1 MVTIKTILFL
11 IIVIILVTK
20 FNSFYRNIYDGAFDV
35 SKKYIEPLLADNA
48 VLLYIYVIV
57 LFFLSSRSS
66 LFKFSDGY
74 FSSYIKQMIL
84 SISVNRNEYN
94 KPKPFIDELSIIA
107 IIVFSILTTI
117 SGSGLGSE
125 GVMIFLS
132 VSLMLYLYFNF
143 KNLLGLADINTE
155 LLIYTGYIIG
165 FNATFTSFIS
175 TVIFIFEKMYINHSN
190 ILYTYHAITILL
202 IILLVQLFIKN
213 RNPILKIEKIQ
224 FDYFNIYNLL
234 YIIILSLIIGVIC
247 FLFFTSFITLYN
259 SIKNYKY
266 KNAVIIMLG
275 MLLAFMIQNFGL
287 FICGSGES
295 VINTGFKNAGIMNN
309 NDNINEAFN
318 YKNVF
323 GKILNCIISIG
334 AGLPGGL
341 VIPSMTIGAGIGSLY
356 SSLFKNKYLNSIQN
370 IIPMTLPIE
379 NVMYIGM
386 IAFLSPMLD
395 APITSAVV
403 INQISNQSFNIIPI
417 SLIASF
423 ISYYTYK
430 KLHK

>member
-1 MVTIKTILFL
+1 
-11 IIVIILVTK
+11 
-20 FNSFYRNIYDGAFDV
+20 
-35 SKKYIEPLLADNA
+35 
-48 VLLYIYVIV
+48 
-57 LFFLSSRSS
+57 
-66 LFKFSDGY
+66 
-74 FSSYIKQMIL
+74 
-84 SISVNRNEYN
+84 
-94 KPKPFIDELSIIA
+94 
-107 IIVFSILTTI
+107 
-117 SGSGLGSE
+117 
-125 GVMIFLS
+125 
-132 VSLMLYLYFNF
+132 
-143 KNLLGLADINTE
+143 
-155 LLIYTGYIIG
+155 
-165 FNATFTSFIS
+165 
-175 TVIFIFEKMYINHSN
+175 
-190 ILYTYHAITILL
+190 
-202 IILLVQLFIKN
+202 
-213 RNPILKIEKIQ
+213 
-224 FDYFNIYNLL
+224 
-234 YIIILSLIIGVIC
+234 
-247 FLFFTSFITLYN
+247 
-259 SIKNYKY
+259 
-266 KNAVIIMLG
+266 MLG
-275 MLLAFMIQNFGL
+275 MLLAFMIQKFGL

-403 INQISNQSFNIIPI
+403 INQISNQSFNTIPI

-423 ISYYTYK
+423 VSYYTYK